1 MRGIIFSNLALEG
14 KATSQ
19 HVRPS
24 LKPGPLVSQKAPSGV
39 GETSGTVLSMW
50 REKSYGLCKYVQMPL
65 YPVYLYLSNES
76 SLTLVMYSCGDR
88 LKLGRSSV

>member
-1 MRGIIFSNLALEG
+1 MEGDNFSNLALEG

-24 LKPGPLVSQKAPSGV
+24 LKPDPLVSQKAPSGV

-65 YPVYLYLSNES
+65 YPVYLYFSAQHS
-76 SLTLVMYSCGDR
+76 MIISAMTYIQM
-88 LKLGRSSV
+88 KAH